1 MTDKTITILAREI
14 YGVPTAYPACPQA
27 ELFARLAG
35 TKTLTARTLAIIKE
49 LGYAVTVQRDE
60 FRI

>member
-1 MTDKTITILAREI
+1 MTDKTITILAREV

-35 TKTLTARTLAIIKE
+35 TKTLTAHALAVIKE
-49 LGYAVTVQRDE
+49 LGYAVNVKQNE
-60 FRI
+60 FKI